1 MALMNVLPNESRLG
15 LPMDPSTTAYLGGS
29 PTFNENSAALLPG
42 ASIPIGQSPVA
53 GGAPQGINWGA
64 DPQTLTQQLTAYFAS
79 KGVPPTEVPYWVSK
93 APELVQRG
101 QELGNPGY
109 ADQRL
114 GAADILGGGGG
125 SSAPTGTNA
134 GLWGGAI
141 AAGGQIAGG
150 LAGGGATMGALGG
163 DPASIMAMDPGYQF
177 RLGQGLQ
184 GIERSAAAKGT
195 LLTGGTG
202 KALERYG
209 QDYASGEFGNIFNR
223 NLSLAQLGENAAA
236 GVGNFGS
243 QYAANAGN
251 LLTGAGNAGAAGTVG
266 AANAWSGTLGNIS
279 NDAMLTYLMGR
290 NVGGATA

>member
-1 MALMNVLPNESRLG
+1 MSLMNVLPNESRMADPTVASLG
-15 LPMDPSTTAYLGGS
+15 APAAAPTAA
-29 PTFNENSAALLPG
+29 PPA
-42 ASIPIGQSPVA
+42 
-53 GGAPQGINWGA
+53 GAPQGINWGA

-114 GAADILGGGGG
+114 GAADILGGGGA
-125 SSAPTGTNA
+125 SA
-134 GLWGGAI
+134 GGGG
-141 AAGGQIAGG
+141 AAGGA
-150 LAGGGATMGALGG
+150 GATMGALGG

-266 AANAWSGTLGNIS
+266 AANAWGGTLGNIS
-279 NDAMLTYLMGR
+279 NDALMYYLL
-290 NVGGATA
+290 NQNKGGATA